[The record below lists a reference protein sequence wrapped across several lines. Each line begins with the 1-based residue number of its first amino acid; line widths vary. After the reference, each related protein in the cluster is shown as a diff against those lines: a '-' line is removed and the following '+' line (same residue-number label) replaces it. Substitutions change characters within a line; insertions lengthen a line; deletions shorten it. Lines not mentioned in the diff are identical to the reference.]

1 MLRHRRL
8 SSQKAAYRLS
18 NLNLI
23 HTSRKYIFV
32 NTMLPEK
39 RFRLLRS
46 KKEVDNLPDDSED
59 IFHNNMLD
67 YYRCRIIAKN
77 ILLSILCMV

>member
-1 MLRHRRL
+1 MCVRHRRL
-8 SSQKAAYRLS
+8 SSQEAAYRLS

-46 KKEVDNLPDDSED
+46 KKERDNLPDDSEVNFT
-59 IFHNNMLD
+59 IT
-67 YYRCRIIAKN
+67 C
-77 ILLSILCMV
+77 